1 MYTKNNK
8 IKLFKTMYGID
19 LKQFTPKRV
28 GGKKEGSSLGRAG
41 Q

>member
-8 IKLFKTMYGID
+8 IKLFKTID
-19 LKQFTPKRV
+19 DLEFKQLTPKEV
-28 GGKKEGSSLGRAG
+28 NGKTEGSLLGRAG